1 MAAYRDTAR
10 ISGMGDILMK
20 LHGNRLAAP
29 IARAL
34 GLPKPV
40 TLARA
45 AGAYEAR
52 PFEGQGA
59 LLCAPAGGFAAPALR
74 AALEGAG
81 ATVLADMPEDAR
93 QQTGIV
99 VMDATGCRAP
109 ADYRALYDAFHPIM
123 RRIARNGR
131 VLICA
136 PLLDAGGDPVQ
147 AAVARGIE
155 GFARSLGKELGRK
168 GVCVNTAYVASDAV
182 DRLAGVV
189 RFFCGKQAT
198 YVSGQAVRVTARVT
212 APQSGAAAHAAQAQV
227 RVLAGKTALVTGGAR
242 GIGKAIVERLSQE
255 GARVICLDVAGAAD
269 ELRTTCAQFGAV
281 PLTLDITASGAPEQ
295 LADFLR
301 SQGGGL
307 DILVHNAGV
316 TRDRTLSNMQ
326 PQDWD
331 LVVNINFAAIAAID
345 SALLAAGLLRDQGR
359 IVYLSSIS
367 GVAGN
372 FGQTNYAATKAAL
385 IGYAAAQA
393 PLLAPRGIC
402 VNAIAPGFIE
412 TAMTAKLPFFTREVG
427 SRLNALM
434 QAGQPRDAAE
444 LVAFLSTP
452 GASGI
457 SGETI
462 RVCGLGMMG
471 A

>member
-1 MAAYRDTAR
+1 M
-10 ISGMGDILMK
+10 SDILMK

-29 IARAL
+29 FARAL
-34 GLPKPV
+34 GLPRPEA
-40 TLARA
+40 LARA
-45 AGAYEAR
+45 AGGYEAR
-52 PFEGQGA
+52 PFEGLSA
-59 LLCAPAGGFAAPALR
+59 LLCAAGGGHAANALRSALEEAGANVLAAPP
-74 AALEGAG
+74 G
-81 ATVLADMPEDAR
+81 DAR
-93 QQTGIV
+93 QQAAIV
-99 VMDATGCRAP
+99 VMDATGCRTP

-131 VLICA
+131 VLIAA
-136 PLLDAGGDPVQ
+136 PLHESGGDPVQ

-168 GVCVNTAYVASDAV
+168 GICVNTAYVAAGVDAG
-182 DRLAGVV
+182 RLAGVV
-189 RFFCGKQAT
+189 RFFCGKQST
-198 YVSGQAVRVTARVT
+198 YVSGQAVRVTPRV
-212 APQSGAAAHAAQAQV
+212 APPQAWPVAQ
-227 RVLAGKTALVTGGAR
+227 VLAGKTALVTGGAR

-255 GARVICLDVAGAAD
+255 GARVICLDVAGAAE
-269 ELRTTCAQFGAV
+269 ELRSTCAQFGAI
-281 PLTLDITASGAPEQ
+281 PLTLDITAPDAPAR

-307 DILVHNAGV
+307 DVLVHNAGV

-331 LVVNINFAAIAAID
+331 LVVNINFAAITAID
-345 SALLAAGLLRDQGR
+345 GALLSEGLLRDEGR

-412 TAMTAKLPFFTREVG
+412 TAMTARLPFFTREVG

-444 LVAFLSTP
+444 LVAFLSSP
-452 GASGI
+452 GACGV

-462 RVCGLGMMG
+462 RVCGQGMMG

>member
-1 MAAYRDTAR
+1 M
-10 ISGMGDILMK
+10 SDILMK

-29 IARAL
+29 FARAL
-34 GLPKPV
+34 GVPKPV
-40 TLARA
+40 ALARS
-45 AGAYEAR
+45 AGGYETR
-52 PFEGQGA
+52 PFEGRSA
-59 LLCAPAGGFAAPALR
+59 WLCAAGGGYAAAALR
-74 AALEGAG
+74 AALEEAG
-81 ATVLADMPEDAR
+81 ASVPAALPDDER
-93 QQTGIV
+93 QQAGIV
-99 VMDATGCRAP
+99 VMDATGCRTP

-131 VLICA
+131 VLIAA
-136 PLLDAGGDPVQ
+136 PLHGAGADPVQ

-155 GFARSLGKELGRK
+155 GFSRSLGKELGRK
-168 GVCVNTAYVASDAV
+168 GICVNTAYVAAGAT

-189 RFFCGKQAT
+189 RFFCGAQAA
-198 YVSGQAVRVTARVT
+198 YVSGQAVHVTARVT
-212 APQSGAAAHAAQAQV
+212 ARVAAAWPATDAAPDALPWTQ
-227 RVLAGKTALVTGGAR
+227 VLAGKTALVTGGAR

-255 GARVICLDVAGAAD
+255 GARVICLDVAGAAE
-269 ELRTTCAQFGAV
+269 ELRSTCSQFGAI
-281 PLTLDITASGAPEQ
+281 PLVLDIAAPEAPAQ

-301 SQGGGL
+301 SEGGL

-331 LVVNINFAAIAAID
+331 LVVNINFAAIVAID
-345 SALLAAGLLRDQGR
+345 NELLSRGLLRDRGR

-412 TAMTAKLPFFTREVG
+412 TAMTARLPFFTREVG
-427 SRLNALM
+427 SRLNALL

-444 LVAFLSTP
+444 LVAFLSSP
-452 GASGI
+452 GACGV

-462 RVCGLGMMG
+462 RVCGQGMMG

>member
-1 MAAYRDTAR
+1 M
-10 ISGMGDILMK
+10 SDILVK
-20 LHGNRLAAP
+20 LHGSRLAAP
-29 IARAL
+29 FARAL
-34 GLPKPV
+34 GVPKPV
-40 TLARA
+40 ALARS
-45 AGAYEAR
+45 AGGYEAR
-52 PFEGQGA
+52 PFEGQSAWLCVAGGGYAAAALRGA
-59 LLCAPAGGFAAPALR
+59 L
-74 AALEGAG
+74 EEAG
-81 ATVLADMPEDAR
+81 ASVPAVLPDDER
-93 QQTGIV
+93 QQAGIV
-99 VMDATGCRAP
+99 VMDATGCRTP
-109 ADYRALYDAFHPIM
+109 AGYRALYDAFHPIM

-131 VLICA
+131 VLIAA
-136 PLLDAGGDPVQ
+136 PLHEAGADPVQ

-155 GFARSLGKELGRK
+155 GFSRSLGKELGRK
-168 GVCVNTAYVASDAV
+168 GICVNTAYVGAGAI

-189 RFFCGKQAT
+189 RFFCGAQAT
-198 YVSGQAVRVTARVT
+198 YVSGQAVRVTARVA
-212 APQSGAAAHAAQAQV
+212 APLPCDGAASAALPQAQ
-227 RVLAGKTALVTGGAR
+227 VLAGKIALVTGGAR

-255 GARVICLDVAGAAD
+255 GARVICLDVAGAAE
-269 ELRTTCAQFGAV
+269 ELRSTCAQFGAI
-281 PLTLDITASGAPEQ
+281 PLTLDIAAPGAPAR

-301 SQGGGL
+301 SEGGAL

-331 LVVNINFAAIAAID
+331 LVVNINFASIVAID
-345 SALLAAGLLRDQGR
+345 SELLSRGLLRDGGR

-393 PLLAPRGIC
+393 PVLAPRGVC

-412 TAMTAKLPFFTREVG
+412 TAMTARLPFFTREVG

-434 QAGQPRDAAE
+434 QAGQPRDVAE
-444 LVAFLSTP
+444 LVAFLSSP
-452 GASGI
+452 GACGV

-462 RVCGLGMMG
+462 RVCGQGMMG

>member
-1 MAAYRDTAR
+1 M
-10 ISGMGDILMK
+10 SDILK
-20 LHGNRLAAP
+20 TLHGNRLAAP
-29 IARAL
+29 FARAL

-45 AGAYEAR
+45 AGGYEAQ
-52 PFEGQGA
+52 PFAGQAA
-59 LLCAPAGGFAAPALR
+59 LLLAAGGGYAAQALR
-74 AALEGAG
+74 SALEEAGASVAAAL
-81 ATVLADMPEDAR
+81 PEDER
-93 QQTGIV
+93 QQAGIV
-99 VMDATGCRAP
+99 VMDATGCRSP
-109 ADYRALYDAFHPIM
+109 ADYRALYDSFHPIM

-131 VLICA
+131 VLIAA
-136 PLLDAGGDPVQ
+136 PLPDAGGDPVQ
-147 AAVARGIE
+147 AAAARGIE
-155 GFARSLGKELGRK
+155 GFSRSLGKELGRK
-168 GVCVNTAYVASDAV
+168 GVCVNTAYVAAGAE

-189 RFFCGKQAT
+189 RFFCGKQST
-198 YVSGQAVRVTARVT
+198 YVSGQAVRVTARVA
-212 APQSGAAAHAAQAQV
+212 APGALPQAQA
-227 RVLAGKTALVTGGAR
+227 LEGKTALVTGGAR

-255 GARVICLDVAGAAD
+255 GARVICLDVAAAAE
-269 ELRTTCAQFGAV
+269 ELRSTCAQFGAI
-281 PLTLDITASGAPEQ
+281 PLTLDITAPDAPAQ

-301 SQGGGL
+301 GQGGGL

-316 TRDRTLSNMQ
+316 TRDRTLSNMK

-331 LVVNINFAAIAAID
+331 LVVNINFAAITAID
-345 SALLAAGLLRDQGR
+345 AVLLSGGLLRDEGR

-372 FGQTNYAATKAAL
+372 FGQANYAATKAAL

-393 PLLAPRGIC
+393 PLLAARGIC
-402 VNAIAPGFIE
+402 ANAIAPGFIE
-412 TAMTAKLPFFTREVG
+412 TAMTAKLPFFTREIG

-452 GASGI
+452 GAYGV
-457 SGETI
+457 SGEII
-462 RVCGLGMMG
+462 RVCGQGVMG

>member
-1 MAAYRDTAR
+1 
-10 ISGMGDILMK
+10 MGDILMK

-40 TLARA
+40 VLARA
-45 AGAYEAR
+45 AGAYEAL

-59 LLCAPAGGFAAPALR
+59 LLCAPAGGYAAPALR
-74 AALEGAG
+74 AALADSG
-81 ATVLADMPEDAR
+81 ATVLADMPGDAH
-93 QQTGIV
+93 QQIGIV

-109 ADYRALYDAFHPIM
+109 GDYRALYDAFHPVV

-131 VLICA
+131 VLLCA
-136 PLLDAGGDPVQ
+136 PLAEAGGDPVQ

-168 GVCVNTAYVASDAV
+168 GVCVNTAYVAADAV

-198 YVSGQAVRVTARVT
+198 YVSGQAVRVTARVA
-212 APQSGAAAHAAQAQV
+212 APQFGPAAQ
-227 RVLAGKTALVTGGAR
+227 VLAGKTALVTGGAR

-255 GARVICLDVAGAAD
+255 GARVICLDVAGATD
-269 ELRTTCAQFGAV
+269 ELRATCAQFGAV
-281 PLTLDITASGAPEQ
+281 PLTLDIAASGAPQQ

-402 VNAIAPGFIE
+402 VNAVAPGFIE

-434 QAGQPRDAAE
+434 QAGQPGDAAE

-462 RVCGLGMMG
+462 RVCGQGMMG

>member
-1 MAAYRDTAR
+1 M
-10 ISGMGDILMK
+10 SDILMK

-29 IARAL
+29 LARAL

-40 TLARA
+40 KLARA
-45 AGAYEAR
+45 AGGYEAR
-52 PFEGQGA
+52 PFEGKSA
-59 LLCAPAGGFAAPALR
+59 LLCAAAGGYAAAALRGVLEEAGAAVLAAPPDDER
-74 AALEGAG
+74 WQAA
-81 ATVLADMPEDAR
+81 
-93 QQTGIV
+93 IV

-109 ADYRALYDAFHPIM
+109 ADYRALYDAFHPVM
-123 RRIARNGR
+123 RRMARNGR
-131 VLICA
+131 VLVLA
-136 PLLDAGGDPVQ
+136 PLHQAGGDPVQ
-147 AAVARGIE
+147 AAVARGVE
-155 GFARSLGKELGRK
+155 GFSRSLGKELGRK
-168 GVCVNTAYVASDAV
+168 GVCVNTAYAAADAL

-189 RFFCGKQAT
+189 RFFCGAQST
-198 YVSGQAVRVTARVT
+198 YVSGQAVRVTARVA
-212 APQSGAAAHAAQAQV
+212 APASAAPAAPRQV
-227 RVLAGKTALVTGGAR
+227 QVLAGKTALVTGGAR

-255 GARVICLDVAGAAD
+255 GARVICLDVAGAA
-269 ELRTTCAQFGAV
+269 EEMRSTCAQYGAM
-281 PLTLDITASGAPEQ
+281 PLSLDITAPGAPAR

-301 SQGGGL
+301 SEGGGV

-326 PQDWD
+326 PQEWD
-331 LVVNINFAAIAAID
+331 LVVNVNFAAIAAID
-345 SALLAAGLLRDQGR
+345 AELLSRGLLREQGR

-444 LVAFLSTP
+444 LVAFLSSP
-452 GASGI
+452 GACGV

-462 RVCGLGMMG
+462 RVCGQGVMG

>member
-1 MAAYRDTAR
+1 M
-10 ISGMGDILMK
+10 
-20 LHGNRLAAP
+20 P
-29 IARAL
+29 E
-34 GLPKPV
+34 PV
-40 TLARA
+40 VLARA
-45 AGAYEAR
+45 AGGYEAR

-59 LLCAPAGGFAAPALR
+59 LLCAPAGGYAAPALR
-74 AALEGAG
+74 AALADAG
-81 ATVLADMPEDAR
+81 ATVLADMPGDAR
-93 QQTGIV
+93 QQIGIV

-109 ADYRALYDAFHPIM
+109 GDYRALYDAFHPIV

-131 VLICA
+131 VLLCA
-136 PLLDAGGDPVQ
+136 PLVEAGGDPVQ

-168 GVCVNTAYVASDAV
+168 GVCVNTAYVAADAV

-198 YVSGQAVRVTARVT
+198 YVSGQAVRVTARVA
-212 APQSGAAAHAAQAQV
+212 APQSGAAAQ
-227 RVLAGKTALVTGGAR
+227 VLAGKMALVTGGAR

-269 ELRTTCAQFGAV
+269 ELRATCAQFGAV

-316 TRDRTLSNMQ
+316 TRDRTLSNMR

-345 SALLAAGLLRDQGR
+345 STLLAAGLLRDQGR

-457 SGETI
+457 SGETV
-462 RVCGLGMMG
+462 RVCGQGMMG

>member
-1 MAAYRDTAR
+1 M
-10 ISGMGDILMK
+10 SDILMK
-20 LHGNRLAAP
+20 LHGNCLAAP
-29 IARAL
+29 LARAL

-40 TLARA
+40 TLARTV
-45 AGAYEAR
+45 GGYEAR
-52 PFEGQGA
+52 PFEGKSA
-59 LLCAPAGGFAAPALR
+59 LLCAAAGGYAAAALR
-74 AALEGAG
+74 GALQDAGASVLAALPDDG
-81 ATVLADMPEDAR
+81 R
-93 QQTGIV
+93 QQAGIV

-131 VLICA
+131 VLVVA
-136 PLLDAGGDPVQ
+136 PLHGEGGDPVQ

-155 GFARSLGKELGRK
+155 GFSRSLGKELGRK
-168 GVCVNTAYVASDAV
+168 GVCVNTAYAAAGAL

-189 RFFCGKQAT
+189 RFFCGVQST
-198 YVSGQAVRVTARVT
+198 YVSGQAVRVSARVAAPAFAT
-212 APQSGAAAHAAQAQV
+212 PASAPQVQ
-227 RVLAGKTALVTGGAR
+227 VLAGKTALVTGGAR
-242 GIGKAIVERLSQE
+242 GIGKAIVERLAQE
-255 GARVICLDVAGAAD
+255 GARVICLDVAGAA
-269 ELRTTCAQFGAV
+269 EEMRSTCAQYGAI
-281 PLTLDITASGAPEQ
+281 PLTLDISAPGAPAR

-301 SQGGGL
+301 GEGGGL

-331 LVVNINFAAIAAID
+331 LVVDINFAAIAAID
-345 SALLAAGLLRDQGR
+345 SELLSRGLLREQGR

-393 PLLAPRGIC
+393 GVLAPRGIC

-412 TAMTAKLPFFTREVG
+412 TAMTARLPFFTREVG

-444 LVAFLSTP
+444 LVAFLSSP
-452 GASGI
+452 GACGV

-462 RVCGLGMMG
+462 RVCGQGLMG

>member
-1 MAAYRDTAR
+1 
-10 ISGMGDILMK
+10 MGDILMK

-34 GLPKPV
+34 GLPEPV
-40 TLARA
+40 VLARA
-45 AGAYEAR
+45 AGGYEAR

-59 LLCAPAGGFAAPALR
+59 LLCAPAGGYAAPALR
-74 AALEGAG
+74 AALADAG
-81 ATVLADMPEDAR
+81 ATVLADMPGDAR
-93 QQTGIV
+93 QQIGIV

-109 ADYRALYDAFHPIM
+109 GDYRALYDAFHPIV

-131 VLICA
+131 VLLCA
-136 PLLDAGGDPVQ
+136 PLVEAGGDPVQ

-168 GVCVNTAYVASDAV
+168 GVCVNTAYVAADAV

-198 YVSGQAVRVTARVT
+198 YVSGQAVRVTARVA
-212 APQSGAAAHAAQAQV
+212 APQSGAAAQ
-227 RVLAGKTALVTGGAR
+227 VLAGKMALVTGGAR

-269 ELRTTCAQFGAV
+269 ELRATCAQFGAV

-316 TRDRTLSNMQ
+316 TRDRTLSNMR

-345 SALLAAGLLRDQGR
+345 STLLAAGLLRDQGR

-457 SGETI
+457 SGETV
-462 RVCGLGMMG
+462 RVCGQGMMG

>member
-1 MAAYRDTAR
+1 M
-10 ISGMGDILMK
+10 SDILMK
-20 LHGNRLAAP
+20 LHGSRLAGP
-29 IARAL
+29 FARAL

-40 TLARA
+40 ALARV
-45 AGAYEAR
+45 AGGYEAR
-52 PFEGQGA
+52 PFEGSRA
-59 LLCAPAGGFAAPALR
+59 LLLAAAGGYAADALR
-74 AALEGAG
+74 SALEDAGASVAAALPDGE
-81 ATVLADMPEDAR
+81 R
-93 QQTGIV
+93 QQAGIV
-99 VMDATGCRAP
+99 VMDATGCRTP

-131 VLICA
+131 VLVTA
-136 PLLDAGGDPVQ
+136 PLHGAGGDPLR

-155 GFARSLGKELGRK
+155 GFSRSLGKELGRK
-168 GVCVNTAYVASDAV
+168 GICVNTAYVADDATG
-182 DRLAGVV
+182 RLAGLV
-189 RFFCGKQAT
+189 RFFCGAQAT
-198 YVSGQAVRVTARVT
+198 YVSGQSVRVTARV
-212 APQSGAAAHAAQAQV
+212 AAARPATDAVPAALPWQQV
-227 RVLAGKTALVTGGAR
+227 MAGKTALVTGGAR

-255 GARVICLDVAGAAD
+255 GARVICLDVAGAAE
-269 ELRTTCAQFGAV
+269 ELRSTCAQFGAI
-281 PLTLDITASGAPEQ
+281 PLTLDIAAPGAPAQ
-295 LADFLR
+295 LAEFLR

-307 DILVHNAGV
+307 DILVHNAGI

-326 PQDWD
+326 PEDWD

-345 SALLAAGLLRDQGR
+345 KALLSDGLLRDEGR

-434 QAGQPRDAAE
+434 QAGQPRDASE
-444 LVAFLSTP
+444 LVAFLCSP
-452 GASGI
+452 GACGV

-462 RVCGLGMMG
+462 RVCGQGMMG